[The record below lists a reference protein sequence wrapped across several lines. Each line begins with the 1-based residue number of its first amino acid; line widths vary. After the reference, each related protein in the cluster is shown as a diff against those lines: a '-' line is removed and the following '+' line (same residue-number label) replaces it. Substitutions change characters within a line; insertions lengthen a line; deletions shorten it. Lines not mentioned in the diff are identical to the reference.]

1 MIERILQLM
10 ELNNIKAFK
19 LTTDLGLSS
28 SAITDWKKGKS
39 KPSVEAVVKISKYFN
54 VSTDYIIMGTKDINT
69 LTENELEM
77 LSLFKNFSNREQIKV
92 IGRLEEWLS
101 NLQDNST
108 IQKNAI

>member
-1 MIERILQLM
+1 MIERILELM
-10 ELNNIKAFK
+10 EINNIKAFK

-54 VSTDYIIMGTKDINT
+54 VSTDYIIMGTKSHDT

-77 LSLFKNFSNREQIKV
+77 LNLFEKFSNREQIKI
-92 IGRLEEWLS
+92 IGRLEGWLS
-101 NLQDNST
+101 DFDSNTSMG
-108 IQKNAI
+108 KSAM

>member
-19 LTTDLGLSS
+19 LTNDLGLSN

-39 KPSVEAVVKISKYFN
+39 KPSVEAVVKIAQYFN
-54 VSTDYIIMGTKDINT
+54 VSTDYIIMGTKSKDN

-77 LSLFKNFSNREQIKV
+77 LELFKKFSDREQIKI
-92 IGRLEEWLS
+92 IGRLEGWLS
-101 NLQDNST
+101 NLDTNSI
-108 IQKNAI
+108 IQKSAI

>member
-77 LSLFKNFSNREQIKV
+77 LNLFKNFSNREQIKV